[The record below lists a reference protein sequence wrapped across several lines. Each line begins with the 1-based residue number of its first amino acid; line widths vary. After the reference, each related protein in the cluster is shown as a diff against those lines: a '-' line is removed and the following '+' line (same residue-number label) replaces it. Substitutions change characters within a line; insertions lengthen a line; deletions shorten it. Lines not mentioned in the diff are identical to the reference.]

1 MKIGIG
7 YIIKKYREAHNYDQA
22 SLGRLAGLSRGKVVY
37 IENDKSTQK
46 EEQLEKLAEA
56 LGSTWLDMV
65 IATALPK
72 WMDVGREPHIVD
84 EYGKI
89 KSIVLLEILKESI
102 DRQSREHILLA
113 ELNEIRKNS
122 SIVIVSESPK
132 CGAIYYANRVKEEY
146 PEYDVRVSILG
157 HLQRGGSPSA
167 GDRILASRLG
177 VGAIQAIIE
186 GQRNVMVGI
195 RHDEVVYVPFTN
207 AIKSDKP
214 VKKELIDVLAV
225 LSI

>member
-72 WMDVGREPHIVD
+72 WMDAGREPHIVD

-89 KSIVLLEILKESI
+89 KPIVLLEILKESI
-102 DRQSREHILLA
+102 NKQSREYILLT
-113 ELNEIRKNS
+113 ELIEIRKNN
-122 SIVIVSESPK
+122 SIVININTENNGSNH
-132 CGAIYYANRVKEEY
+132 NR
-146 PEYDVRVSILG
+146 
-157 HLQRGGSPSA
+157 
-167 GDRILASRLG
+167 
-177 VGAIQAIIE
+177 
-186 GQRNVMVGI
+186 
-195 RHDEVVYVPFTN
+195 
-207 AIKSDKP
+207 
-214 VKKELIDVLAV
+214 
-225 LSI
+225 